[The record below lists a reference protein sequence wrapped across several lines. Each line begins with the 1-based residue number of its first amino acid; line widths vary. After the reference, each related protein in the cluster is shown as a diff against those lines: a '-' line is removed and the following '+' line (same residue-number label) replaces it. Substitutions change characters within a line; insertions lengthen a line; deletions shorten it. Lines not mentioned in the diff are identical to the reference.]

1 MSVKFKLDWDSLEEG
16 DKVNIRILDHDLT
29 WWKANG
35 LNPGAIVEATYNAD
49 CDSLDFPE
57 ETGCACCEEHINSGY
72 AEAVIVADAVERKTS
87 YSLEDLIV
95 INIAATNAA
104 LVVLN
109 EVPGVPKDVVEVSS
123 ALVDDMLAFIEER

>member
-57 ETGCACCEEHINSGY
+57 ETGCACAEEHINCGY
-72 AEAVIVADAVERKTS
+72 AEVVVSEESAEPKST
-87 YSLEDLIV
+87 YSLQDLLV

-123 ALVDDMLAFIEER
+123 ALVDDLLAFIEDL